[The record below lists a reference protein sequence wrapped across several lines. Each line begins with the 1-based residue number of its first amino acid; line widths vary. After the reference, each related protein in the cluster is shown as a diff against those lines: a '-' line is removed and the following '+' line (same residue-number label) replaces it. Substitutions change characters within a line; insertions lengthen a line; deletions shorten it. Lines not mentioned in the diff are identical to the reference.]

1 MKTGFYELDN
11 IVKLNSP
18 QLIVCS
24 SADYVIES
32 FFTNILR
39 NISVDQKVSTLYID
53 NNLKRD
59 CTESIRKEREILFNN
74 KKHEME
80 IIPMLMEVTDN
91 TLDDIVSSITM
102 LDRDKIMDNRIVDC
116 VYTQGE
122 IRKLSKNNTI
132 DLIDIIDDEKYI
144 VSYKLFNKEE
154 REKIQEADLL
164 LKSSPLFLKHIE
176 SITLNDF
183 KEVCFKYKTSNKTNI
198 IILNDINTIKD
209 SSKLEILK
217 ELQELSKKLN
227 ITIIIGYNLIKKEI
241 ISLECELEN
250 IKQKCNYIDTIFLL
264 REGTGEDLNI
274 LHIWVIKN
282 KNKTLGK
289 VSLLYLED
297 YKKCVNI
304 ERYIDIE
311 CEKNKLKAIEDINMK
326 FFNGIMSPSWYED
339 IDLWFSKYGFDE
351 QVMVSLFKYCYERCA
366 MHIRYIQKVAKE
378 WAENNIKTPK
388 DLELYIQKKEE
399 ENG

>member
-144 VSYKLFNKEE
+144 V
-154 REKIQEADLL
+154 
-164 LKSSPLFLKHIE
+164 
-176 SITLNDF
+176 
-183 KEVCFKYKTSNKTNI
+183 
-198 IILNDINTIKD
+198 
-209 SSKLEILK
+209 
-217 ELQELSKKLN
+217 
-227 ITIIIGYNLIKKEI
+227 
-241 ISLECELEN
+241 
-250 IKQKCNYIDTIFLL
+250 
-264 REGTGEDLNI
+264 
-274 LHIWVIKN
+274 
-282 KNKTLGK
+282 
-289 VSLLYLED
+289 
-297 YKKCVNI
+297 
-304 ERYIDIE
+304 
-311 CEKNKLKAIEDINMK
+311 
-326 FFNGIMSPSWYED
+326 
-339 IDLWFSKYGFDE
+339 
-351 QVMVSLFKYCYERCA
+351 
-366 MHIRYIQKVAKE
+366 
-378 WAENNIKTPK
+378 
-388 DLELYIQKKEE
+388 
-399 ENG
+399 